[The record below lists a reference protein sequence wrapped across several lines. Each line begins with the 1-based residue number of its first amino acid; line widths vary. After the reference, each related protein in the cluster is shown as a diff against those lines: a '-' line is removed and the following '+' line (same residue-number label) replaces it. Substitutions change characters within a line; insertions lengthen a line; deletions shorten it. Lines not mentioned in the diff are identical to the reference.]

1 MTAMNENR
9 NIPIKECRKR
19 GMTFLSLLL
28 VSLLSL
34 FFLYFRIGNREAMI
48 QASRLFAFSL
58 LGSLVSLPVCIFLE
72 DGKRLSFVFSSFSM
86 ALLLVMALPIGV
98 RPFYVLL
105 ASVIATSLSFLF
117 CLLFHK
123 PVFHFSVFSVFLLYL
138 VNEDGFTTKLNGRS
152 ILTNIQENPLS
163 DLYFLHEG
171 TLSDVLKG
179 LSSSR
184 LSIWELFIG
193 DYLTTIAC
201 SFVLI
206 LFLVM
211 LFLSI
216 EHIIKGSAML
226 VFLLSSFLSF
236 FIFLLLSGNSASDSL
251 EQAICL
257 LLFSDL
263 FFLSFLLFDDL
274 CLEKN
279 TLSTYSLILLSQA
292 LFFLLFYYQ
301 SLNLALLLSVF
312 FFDFLYPMFS
322 SIQRKTVSIPLFTV
336 SLILTFLPSVI
347 LGVK

>member
-1 MTAMNENR
+1 M
-9 NIPIKECRKR
+9 KECRKR

-34 FFLYFRIGNREAMI
+34 FFLYFRVGNREATI
-48 QASRLFAFSL
+48 QSARLFAFSL

-72 DGKRLSFVFSSFSM
+72 DGKRLSFVFSSLST
-86 ALLLVMALPIGV
+86 ALILVMALPIGI

-105 ASVIATSLSFLF
+105 ASVVATSLSFLF

-123 PVFHFSVFSVFLLYL
+123 PVFHFSVFSVFLLFL
-138 VNEDGFTTKLNGRS
+138 VNEDGFTTHLNGRS

-163 DLYFLHEG
+163 DLYFLHKGNLLE
-171 TLSDVLKG
+171 VLKG
-179 LSSSR
+179 LSSSKI
-184 LSIWELFIG
+184 SMWELFIG
-193 DYLTTIAC
+193 DYLSTIAC
-201 SFVLI
+201 SFVLV
-206 LFLVM
+206 LFFVM

-216 EHIIKGSAML
+216 EHILKGSAML

-236 FIFLLLSGNSASDSL
+236 FVFLLLSGNSASDSL

-263 FFLSFLLFDDL
+263 FFLSFLISDDMY
-274 CLEKN
+274 LEKN
-279 TLSTYSLILLSQA
+279 TLSTYSLLLLSQA
-292 LFFLLFYYQ
+292 LFFLLFYFQ
-301 SLNLALLLSVF
+301 SLNLALLLSLF

-322 SIQRKTVSIPLFTV
+322 SIQRKTISIPLFTV
-336 SLILTFLPSVI
+336 SLLLTFLPSVI